1 MSIDPQIR
9 VPWRALEGS
18 QEDFFN
24 YTADHLLYTGTRGPG
39 KTDAQLMRF
48 KKRVGQGYGPFWRG
62 VIFDREYKNLD
73 DIISKSKRWFPLFAD
88 GAKFLES
95 SGALKWVW
103 PTGEEL
109 MFRHAAK
116 PSDYWKYHGQEFPFI
131 GWNELCSWASENLYE
146 GMMSCNR
153 SSYTPEK
160 DGFIGGVRD
169 KSGTLVGRRPD
180 GSIGVPP
187 PIPLEVCSTTN
198 SYGPGHNWVKRRF
211 ITPASFG
218 EPVLTSTKVFDPGT
232 RQDVVVVKKQVAF
245 FGSYRENKYLS
256 PSYIAEIKKIKDT
269 NKRKAWLGGSWD
281 IVAGGALDDVWNR
294 ATHVLERFVP
304 PISWHIDRALDW
316 GSTHPASVGWFAEA
330 NGEEAE
336 LADGTR
342 WCPPKGTLI
351 QLDELYVTE
360 SIGSNVGLK
369 WSSTRL
375 AEAIV
380 EREKLLMSSGRILKQ
395 PRGGPADNQIR
406 DVRESDVDTIEK
418 KMADVG
424 IRWERSDKS
433 PGSRRVG
440 LELIRERLEAATSY
454 PEKPAL
460 YFMENCKASI
470 DLLPTLPRDPDNQ
483 DDVDTSAEDH
493 PYDMLRYRVLKGN
506 NRFATQLAV
515 SFAT

>member
-1 MSIDPQIR
+1 
-9 VPWRALEGS
+9 
-18 QEDFFN
+18 
-24 YTADHLLYTGTRGPG
+24 
-39 KTDAQLMRF
+39 
-48 KKRVGQGYGPFWRG
+48 
-62 VIFDREYKNLD
+62 
-73 DIISKSKRWFPLFAD
+73 
-88 GAKFLES
+88 
-95 SGALKWVW
+95 
-103 PTGEEL
+103 
-109 MFRHAAK
+109 
-116 PSDYWKYHGQEFPFI
+116 
-131 GWNELCSWASENLYE
+131 
-146 GMMSCNR
+146 
-153 SSYTPEK
+153 
-160 DGFIGGVRD
+160 
-169 KSGTLVGRRPD
+169 
-180 GSIGVPP
+180 
-187 PIPLEVCSTTN
+187 
-198 SYGPGHNWVKRRF
+198 
-211 ITPASFG
+211 
-218 EPVLTSTKVFDPGT
+218 
-232 RQDVVVVKKQVAF
+232 
-245 FGSYRENKYLS
+245 
-256 PSYIAEIKKIKDT
+256 
-269 NKRKAWLGGSWD
+269 
-281 IVAGGALDDVWNR
+281 
-294 ATHVLERFVP
+294 
-304 PISWHIDRALDW
+304 
-316 GSTHPASVGWFAEA
+316 
-330 NGEEAE
+330 
-336 LADGTR
+336 
-342 WCPPKGTLI
+342 LI